1 MNLSIGK
8 RRGLVNCSTTRG
20 VFAILALDQRVSLR
34 KAINST
40 HPDEVSYQSLVHFK
54 LPIIKHLAPFGSA
67 VLLDP
72 EYGAAQNLAADNI
85 PGSTGLIVALEVSGY
100 TGDKHARQ
108 SQILPG
114 WSVEKAKLLGA
125 DGVKLLIYYHPESI
139 HAETQRNLITQTAE
153 ACKQHNIAFFLEPLV
168 YSIDKSQ
175 QKMSTLQR
183 QKLIVDMAAELSQLG
198 PDVLKIQFPVD
209 VNEQPDEAAWL
220 DVCRQVSE
228 VCPIPWVLLSA
239 GVDFDV
245 YLRQVVV
252 ACTAGASGVMAG
264 RAVWKEAI
272 GLTGDQLDSFL
283 EETAKDR
290 LTRLRAVCD
299 GLAKPWLDYYPP
311 NDVQENW
318 YLNDSIQQF

>member
-1 MNLSIGK
+1 MSLSIGK

-34 KAINST
+34 KAMNPSQ
-40 HPDEVSYQSLVHFK
+40 PDEVSYESLVQFK
-54 LPIIKHLAPFGSA
+54 LPIIKHLSPYGSA

-72 EYGAAQNLAADNI
+72 EYGAAQNLAADNMS
-85 PGSTGLIVALEVSGY
+85 GSAGLIVALEQSGY
-100 TGDKHARQ
+100 TGEKYNRQ

-114 WSVEKAKLLGA
+114 WSVAKAKMLGA
-125 DGVKLLIYYHPESI
+125 DGVKLLVYYHPESI
-139 HAETQRNLITQTAE
+139 HADDQRNLIAQVAA
-153 ACKQHNIAFFLEPLV
+153 ACKEHNMAFFLEPLV

-175 QKMSTLQR
+175 QKLTTLQR
-183 QKLIVDMAAELSQLG
+183 QNLIINMAAELSQLG

-220 DVCRQVSE
+220 DACRQVTE

-264 RAVWKEAI
+264 RAVWKEAVD
-272 GLTGDQLDSFL
+272 LKDDQLDTFL
-283 EETAKDR
+283 KQTAKDR
-290 LTRLRAVCD
+290 LTRLCAVCD
-299 GLAKPWLDYYPP
+299 GLAKPWQNFYPP
-311 NDVQENW
+311 TKIGENW
-318 YLNDSIQQF
+318 YRNDFR